1 MVNETITLWENVM
14 RFGRLQVPV
23 AMGFLYVVAACAP
36 QIAQENLEVAY
47 AGHSQA
53 NVAKAADK
61 PFVSPNSPTLTTQA
75 PDAIA
80 TLSDDGRFGM
90 WFNEWGGI
98 ELDGLFGQ
106 SISDRLNK
114 SVVSATPLLL
124 LRIKSFKS
132 PNLPHRHF
140 QPYFGIGPGF
150 FFTHQKVGLREAGS
164 SMVNTV
170 NMTVG
175 IDLRAGMR
183 WQLSRKLGLFGEY
196 RMTRYGTG
204 GSDRGTAR
212 PFFDDKDPAN
222 QTTNYLMG
230 GLTLTF

>member
-1 MVNETITLWENVM
+1 M
-14 RFGRLQVPV
+14 RLDRLQVPV
-23 AMGFLYVVAACAP
+23 AMGILFVVAACASEIP
-36 QIAQENLEVAY
+36 QENF
-47 AGHSQA
+47 
-53 NVAKAADK
+53 KAAYTGRPQADVARAADR
-61 PFVSPNSPTLTTQA
+61 PIVSPNSPALTTQD
-75 PDAIA
+75 PDDVA

-132 PNLPHRHF
+132 PNLPHGHF

-150 FFTHQKVGLREAGS
+150 FFTHQKVGLHEAGS

-196 RMTRYGTG
+196 RMTRHGAEG
-204 GSDRGTAR
+204 RDRGTAL
-212 PFFDDKDPAN
+212 PYPEEKPDPN
-222 QTTNYLMG
+222 QTTNHLMG

>member
-1 MVNETITLWENVM
+1 MVNETITLSENVM
-14 RFGRLQVPV
+14 RFDRLQVPV
-23 AMGFLYVVAACAP
+23 AMGFLFVVAACAY
-36 QIAQENLEVAY
+36 QIPQENHEAAY
-47 AGHSQA
+47 AGQSQA
-53 NVAKAADK
+53 NVEKAADK
-61 PFVSPNSPTLTTQA
+61 PFVSPNSLALTSRD
-75 PDAIA
+75 PDDVV

-132 PNLPHRHF
+132 PNLPHGHF

-175 IDLRAGMR
+175 IDLRAGMH
-183 WQLSRKLGLFGEY
+183 WQLSKNLGLFGEY

-212 PFFDDKDPAN
+212 PFFDEKAPAN